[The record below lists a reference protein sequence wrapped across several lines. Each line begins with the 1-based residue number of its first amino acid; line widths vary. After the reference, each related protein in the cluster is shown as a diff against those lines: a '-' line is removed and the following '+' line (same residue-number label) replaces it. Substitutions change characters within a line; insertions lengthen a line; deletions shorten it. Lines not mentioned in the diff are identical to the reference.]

1 MSPLPVAIPGTGEG
15 ATTVRGETSSPL
27 FEALAGA
34 LDLLERVSILDLGP
48 AIGGNIEFFGR
59 FPCALHIA
67 DAVGALAGLR
77 PEIDPETGA
86 VRTAPLEAEVRR
98 QLPGAGGA
106 TFDVILGWDL
116 LNYLDGPVFSAFAA
130 QLRPLLRHGT
140 RLHAFLWSQPRMP
153 VLPARFRIL
162 DAAHMGFEASDRT
175 RECPR
180 YTQRDLERRLPELHV
195 QRSVLLRSGLQEY
208 VFQA

>member
-1 MSPLPVAIPGTGEG
+1 MNPIPVATPGTNEG
-15 ATTVRGETSSPL
+15 AATVRAETSSPL

-34 LDLLERVSILDLGP
+34 LGEVGRVSILDLGP

-86 VRTAPLEAEVRR
+86 VRTAPLEAEIRR
-98 QLPGAGGA
+98 QLPGAGGD

-153 VLPARFRIL
+153 VFPARFRIL

-180 YTQRDLERRLPELHV
+180 YTQRDLERRLPGLHV